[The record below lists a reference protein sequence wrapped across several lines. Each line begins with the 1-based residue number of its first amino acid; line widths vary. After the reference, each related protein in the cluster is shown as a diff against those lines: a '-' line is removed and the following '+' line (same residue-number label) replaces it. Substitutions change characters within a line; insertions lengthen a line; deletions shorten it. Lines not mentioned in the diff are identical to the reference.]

1 MSVWVEGWQM
11 QCCGKPFEVG
21 SRVAWTLVPVGADF
35 LGDML
40 GAGSRGTIDAAEEH
54 HGAVP
59 EDTPETTG
67 TVRAISAVQC
77 RYAPVP
83 GGDERM
89 LAAVASSAV
98 QTAVQAAD
106 GWVPDRGGLQFA
118 GYLVR
123 LAV

>member
-21 SRVAWTLVPVGADF
+21 SRVAWTLVPVDADF
-35 LGDML
+35 LGHML
-40 GAGSRGTIDAAEEH
+40 GAGSSGTIDAAEEH
-54 HGAVP
+54 HGGVP
-59 EDTPETTG
+59 DDTPETAG
-67 TVRAISAVQC
+67 TVRAIRAVQC

-89 LAAVASSAV
+89 LAPVAASAV
-98 QTAVQAAD
+98 QTDVQAAD
-106 GWVPDRGGLQFA
+106 GWLTDGDGLQFV